1 MDLKNINIIEK
12 KMQSLIVKIGQHLDQ
27 DTRKLDDLEYLI
39 KKIENYVEDI
49 EVIKYSIE
57 KGKGKI
63 NENDFKIFIIEINQ
77 FANGANNLL

>member
-27 DTRKLDDLEYLI
+27 DTRELDDLEYLI

>member
-1 MDLKNINIIEK
+1 MELKNINIIER
-12 KMQSLIVKIGQHLDQ
+12 KMQSLIIKIGQHLDK
-27 DTRKLDDLEYLI
+27 DTRELDDLEYLI